1 MHPGI
6 APTAAQAH
14 SSNQGAAMASWQV
27 HALSFF
33 LRWRFKRQLAAAQDV
48 AQVRQVMNQMPPG
61 QPRGVQCSAWAG
73 AGVEGER
80 VVELNS
86 DAAAPLLYLHGGGFV
101 AGSFMTHRAITVAF
115 ARRGFEV
122 FVPDYRRAPE
132 HPFPAALDDALA
144 VYQQVLALGTGQAPV
159 IAGDSAGGGLALSL
173 MLSLKAQGLPM
184 PPGAVLFSP
193 WLDLTLSGASL
204 VANAKRC
211 AMFGPDQ
218 LQKGVDLYLQG
229 SAADAPLASPL
240 WGDLQGLPP
249 TLTFVGTD
257 EVLLDDA
264 RRLHERAL
272 AAGVAHQLETWPVVP
287 HVWPLFR
294 KWLPEGRLALALA
307 ADFLHN
313 PTHPWVPLQE
323 RA

>member
-1 MHPGI
+1 
-6 APTAAQAH
+6 
-14 SSNQGAAMASWQV
+14 MASWQA

-48 AQVRQVMNQMPPG
+48 TQVRQVMNQMPPG
-61 QPRGVQCSAWAG
+61 QPRGVQCNPWAM
-73 AGVEGER
+73 AGVHGER
-80 VVELNS
+80 VARPDSV
-86 DAAAPLLYLHGGGFV
+86 APVPLLYLHGGGFV

-122 FVPDYRRAPE
+122 FVPNYRLAPE
-132 HPFPAALDDALA
+132 HPFPAAVDDALA
-144 VYQQVLALGTGQAPV
+144 AYQAVLALRPGVPLV

-173 MLSLKAQGLPM
+173 MLSLKAKTWPLPQA
-184 PPGAVLFSP
+184 AVLFSP

-204 VANAKRC
+204 VANAKSC
-211 AMFGPDQ
+211 AMFGPNQ

-264 RRLHERAL
+264 RRLHQRAL
-272 AAGVAHQLETWPVVP
+272 AAGVVHQLETWPVVP

-294 KWLPEGRLALALA
+294 KWLPEGRLALTQA
-307 ADFLHN
+307 ADFLHA
-313 PTHPWVPLQE
+313 PAHPVVTLQE
-323 RA
+323 NA

>member
-1 MHPGI
+1 
-6 APTAAQAH
+6 
-14 SSNQGAAMASWQV
+14 MASWQA

-48 AQVRQVMNQMPPG
+48 TQVRQVMNQMPPG
-61 QPRGVQCSAWAG
+61 QPRGVQCSAWTG

-80 VVELNS
+80 VVQLNTI
-86 DAAAPLLYLHGGGFV
+86 ATVPLLYLHGGGFV
-101 AGSFMTHRAITVAF
+101 AGSPLTHRAITVAF

-122 FVPDYRRAPE
+122 FVPNYRLAPE
-132 HPFPAALDDALA
+132 HPFPAAVDDALA
-144 VYQQVLALGTGQAPV
+144 AYQAILALRPGVPLV

-173 MLSLKAQGLPM
+173 MLSLKAKTLPL
-184 PPGAVLFSP
+184 PQAAVLFSP

-204 VANAKRC
+204 VTNAKRC

-264 RRLHERAL
+264 RRLHHRAV
-272 AAGVAHQLETWPVVP
+272 AAGVAHQLQAWPVVP

-294 KWLPEGRLALALA
+294 KWLPEGRLALTQA
-307 ADFLHN
+307 ADFLHA
-313 PTHPWVPLQE
+313 PEHPVVTLQE
-323 RA
+323 NA

>member
-1 MHPGI
+1 MRP
-6 APTAAQAH
+6 
-14 SSNQGAAMASWQV
+14 
-27 HALSFF
+27 
-33 LRWRFKRQLAAAQDV
+33 
-48 AQVRQVMNQMPPG
+48 
-61 QPRGVQCSAWAG
+61 
-73 AGVEGER
+73 
-80 VVELNS
+80 
-86 DAAAPLLYLHGGGFV
+86 
-101 AGSFMTHRAITVAF
+101 
-115 ARRGFEV
+115 
-122 FVPDYRRAPE
+122 
-132 HPFPAALDDALA
+132 
-144 VYQQVLALGTGQAPV
+144 GQAPV

-173 MLSLKAQGLPM
+173 MLNLKAMGLPL
-184 PPGAVLFSP
+184 PKGAVLFSP

-204 VANAKRC
+204 AGNAHRC
-211 AMFGPDQ
+211 AMFGPAQ

-229 SAADAPLASPL
+229 SAANAPLASPL

-249 TLTFVGTD
+249 TLTFVGCD

-272 AAGVAHQLETWPVVP
+272 AAGVAHQLKTWPVVP

-294 KWLPEGRLALALA
+294 KWLPEGRQALALA

>member
-1 MHPGI
+1 
-6 APTAAQAH
+6 
-14 SSNQGAAMASWQV
+14 
-27 HALSFF
+27 
-33 LRWRFKRQLAAAQDV
+33 
-48 AQVRQVMNQMPPG
+48 
-61 QPRGVQCSAWAG
+61 
-73 AGVEGER
+73 
-80 VVELNS
+80 
-86 DAAAPLLYLHGGGFV
+86 
-101 AGSFMTHRAITVAF
+101 
-115 ARRGFEV
+115 
-122 FVPDYRRAPE
+122 
-132 HPFPAALDDALA
+132 
-144 VYQQVLALGTGQAPV
+144 
-159 IAGDSAGGGLALSL
+159 
-173 MLSLKAQGLPM
+173 MLSLKAKTLPL
-184 PPGAVLFSP
+184 PQAAVLFSP

-218 LQKGVDLYLQG
+218 LHKGVDLYLQG

>member
-1 MHPGI
+1 M
-6 APTAAQAH
+6 
-14 SSNQGAAMASWQV
+14 AMASWQA

-33 LRWRFKRQLAAAQDV
+33 LRLRFKRQLAAAQDV
-48 AQVRQVMNQMPPG
+48 AQVRRVMNQMPAG
-61 QPRGVQCSAWAG
+61 QPRGVHCSPWVG
-73 AGVEGER
+73 GGIQGER
-80 VVELNS
+80 VVMPDS
-86 DAAAPLLYLHGGGFV
+86 QARPPLLYLHGGGFV
-101 AGSFMTHRAITVAF
+101 AGSPLTHRAITVAF

-122 FVPDYRRAPE
+122 FVPDYRLAPE

-144 VYQQVLALGTGQAPV
+144 AYQDVLAMRPGQAPV

-173 MLSLKAQGLPM
+173 MLNLKAMGLPL
-184 PPGAVLFSP
+184 PQGAVLFSP

-204 VANAKRC
+204 AGNAHRC

-229 SAADAPLASPL
+229 RAANAPLASPL

-249 TLTFVGTD
+249 ILTFVGLD
-257 EVLLDDA
+257 EVLRDDA

-272 AAGVAHQLETWPVVP
+272 GAGVAHHLQEWPVVP

-294 KWLPEGRLALALA
+294 KWLPEGRGALAMA
-307 ADFLHN
+307 ADFLHT
-313 PTHPWVPLQE
+313 PAHPVVPLQE
-323 RA
+323 IA

>member
-1 MHPGI
+1 
-6 APTAAQAH
+6 
-14 SSNQGAAMASWQV
+14 MASWQA

-48 AQVRQVMNQMPPG
+48 TQVRQVMNQMPPG
-61 QPRGVQCSAWAG
+61 QPRGVQCSAWTV

-80 VVELNS
+80 VVQLN
-86 DAAAPLLYLHGGGFV
+86 AVATAPLLYLHGGGFV

-122 FVPDYRRAPE
+122 FVPNYRLAPE
-132 HPFPAALDDALA
+132 HPFPAAVDDALA
-144 VYQQVLALGTGQAPV
+144 AYQAVLALRPGVPLV

-173 MLSLKAQGLPM
+173 MLSLKAKTWPLPQA
-184 PPGAVLFSP
+184 AVLFSP

-204 VANAKRC
+204 VANAKSC
-211 AMFGPDQ
+211 AMFGPNQ

-264 RRLHERAL
+264 RRLHQRAL
-272 AAGVAHQLETWPVVP
+272 AAGVVHQLETWPVVP

-294 KWLPEGRLALALA
+294 KWLPEGRLALAQA
-307 ADFLHN
+307 ADFLHA
-313 PTHPWVPLQE
+313 PAHPVVTLQE
-323 RA
+323 NA

>member
-1 MHPGI
+1 
-6 APTAAQAH
+6 
-14 SSNQGAAMASWQV
+14 MASWQA

-48 AQVRQVMNQMPPG
+48 TQVRQVMNQMPPG

-80 VVELNS
+80 VVQLNTI
-86 DAAAPLLYLHGGGFV
+86 ATAPLLYLHGGGFV

-122 FVPDYRRAPE
+122 FVPNYRLAPE
-132 HPFPAALDDALA
+132 HPVPAAVDDALA
-144 VYQQVLALGTGQAPV
+144 AYQAILAMRPGVPLV

-173 MLSLKAQGLPM
+173 MLSLKAKTLPL
-184 PPGAVLFSP
+184 PQAAVLFSP

-204 VANAKRC
+204 VTNAKRC

-218 LQKGVDLYLQG
+218 FQKGVDLYLQG

-249 TLTFVGTD
+249 TLTFVGSD

-313 PTHPWVPLQE
+313 PTHSWVPLQE

>member
-1 MHPGI
+1 
-6 APTAAQAH
+6 
-14 SSNQGAAMASWQV
+14 MASWQA

-48 AQVRQVMNQMPPG
+48 TQVRQVMNQMPPG

-80 VVELNS
+80 VVQLNS

-101 AGSFMTHRAITVAF
+101 AGSPLTHRAITVAF

-122 FVPDYRRAPE
+122 FVPDYRLAPE

-144 VYQQVLALGTGQAPV
+144 AYQDVLSMRPGQAPV

-173 MLSLKAQGLPM
+173 MLNLKALGLPL
-184 PPGAVLFSP
+184 PQGAVLFSP

-204 VANAKRC
+204 LANAQRC
-211 AMFGPDQ
+211 AMFGPDP

-229 SAADAPLASPL
+229 LAANAPLASPL

-249 TLTFVGTD
+249 ILTFVGLD
-257 EVLLDDA
+257 EVLRDDA

-272 AAGVAHQLETWPVVP
+272 AAGVAHHLQEWPVVP

-294 KWLPEGRLALALA
+294 KWLPEGRSALAMA
-307 ADFLHN
+307 ADFLHS
-313 PTHPWVPLQE
+313 PALLGVPLQE
-323 RA
+323 TA

>member
-1 MHPGI
+1 
-6 APTAAQAH
+6 
-14 SSNQGAAMASWQV
+14 
-27 HALSFF
+27 
-33 LRWRFKRQLAAAQDV
+33 
-48 AQVRQVMNQMPPG
+48 
-61 QPRGVQCSAWAG
+61 
-73 AGVEGER
+73 
-80 VVELNS
+80 
-86 DAAAPLLYLHGGGFV
+86 LYLHGGGFV

-122 FVPDYRRAPE
+122 FVPNYRLAPE
-132 HPFPAALDDALA
+132 HPFPAAVDDALA
-144 VYQQVLALGTGQAPV
+144 AYQAILALRPGVPLV

-173 MLSLKAQGLPM
+173 MLSLKAKTLPL
-184 PPGAVLFSP
+184 PQAAVLFSP

-211 AMFGPDQ
+211 AMFGPEQ
-218 LQKGVDLYLQG
+218 LHKGVDLYLQG

-249 TLTFVGTD
+249 ILTFVGSD

-313 PTHPWVPLQE
+313 PTHSWVPLQE

>member
-1 MHPGI
+1 
-6 APTAAQAH
+6 
-14 SSNQGAAMASWQV
+14 MASWQA

-48 AQVRQVMNQMPPG
+48 TQVRQVMNQMPPG
-61 QPRGVQCSAWAG
+61 QPRGVQCNPWAM
-73 AGVEGER
+73 AGVHGER
-80 VVELNS
+80 VARPDSVAS
-86 DAAAPLLYLHGGGFV
+86 APLLYLHGGGFV
-101 AGSFMTHRAITVAF
+101 AGSPMTHRAITVAF

-132 HPFPAALDDALA
+132 HPFPAAVDDALA
-144 VYQQVLALGTGQAPV
+144 AYQAVLALRPGVPLV
-159 IAGDSAGGGLALSL
+159 VAGDSAGGGLALSL
-173 MLSLKAQGLPM
+173 MLSLKVKTLPL
-184 PPGAVLFSP
+184 PQAAVLFSP

-204 VANAKRC
+204 VTNAKRC

-240 WGDLQGLPP
+240 WGDLQGLPS
-249 TLTFVGTD
+249 TMTFVGND

>member
-1 MHPGI
+1 
-6 APTAAQAH
+6 
-14 SSNQGAAMASWQV
+14 MASWQA

-33 LRWRFKRQLAAAQDV
+33 LRLRFKRQLAAAQDV
-48 AQVRQVMNQMPPG
+48 AQVRRVMNQMPAG
-61 QPRGVQCSAWAG
+61 QPRGVQCSPWVGGG
-73 AGVEGER
+73 AQGER
-80 VVELNS
+80 VLQANNPVQ
-86 DAAAPLLYLHGGGFV
+86 APMLYLHGGGFV
-101 AGSFMTHRAITVAF
+101 AGSPLTHRAITVAF

-122 FVPDYRRAPE
+122 FVPDYRLAPE

-144 VYQQVLALGTGQAPV
+144 AYQDVLAMRPGQAPV
-159 IAGDSAGGGLALSL
+159 IAGDSAGGGLVLSL
-173 MLSLKAQGLPM
+173 MLNLKALGLPL
-184 PPGAVLFSP
+184 PQGAVLFSP

-249 TLTFVGTD
+249 TLTFVGSD

-313 PTHPWVPLQE
+313 PTHSWVPLQE

>member
-1 MHPGI
+1 
-6 APTAAQAH
+6 
-14 SSNQGAAMASWQV
+14 MASWQA

-48 AQVRQVMNQMPPG
+48 TQVRQVMNQMPPG
-61 QPRGVQCSAWAG
+61 QPRGVQCNPWAM
-73 AGVEGER
+73 AGVHGER
-80 VVELNS
+80 VARPDSV
-86 DAAAPLLYLHGGGFV
+86 APVSLLYLHGGGFV
-101 AGSFMTHRAITVAF
+101 AGSPLTHRAITVAF

-144 VYQQVLALGTGQAPV
+144 AYQQVLALGTGQAPV

-173 MLSLKAQGLPM
+173 MLSLKAKTLPL
-184 PPGAVLFSP
+184 PQAAVLFSP

-218 LQKGVDLYLQG
+218 LHKGVDLYLQG
-229 SAADAPLASPL
+229 SAADAPLASP
-240 WGDLQGLPP
+240 WGGDLQGLPP
-249 TLTFVGTD
+249 ILTFVGSD

-307 ADFLHN
+307 ADFLHASA
-313 PTHPWVPLQE
+313 HPVVTLQE
-323 RA
+323 NA

>member
-1 MHPGI
+1 
-6 APTAAQAH
+6 
-14 SSNQGAAMASWQV
+14 MASWQA

-48 AQVRQVMNQMPPG
+48 TQVRQVMNQMPPG

-80 VVELNS
+80 VVQLNTI
-86 DAAAPLLYLHGGGFV
+86 ATAPLLYLHGGGFV

-122 FVPDYRRAPE
+122 FVPNYRLAPE

-218 LQKGVDLYLQG
+218 LHKGVDLYLQG

-294 KWLPEGRLALALA
+294 KWLPEGRLALAQA